1 MGRPIRNDTT
11 ITSAQA
17 AAESGFT
24 SSVVALHCSL
34 SSGHQWSRLAEE
46 LAGRHQVIT
55 PDISGYGN
63 NDVGR
68 FLLPTTMAEEVE
80 LLSDR
85 VGEALG
91 PIHLVGHSYGG
102 ALALKIATDS
112 PLASRVC
119 SLTLIEPVLP
129 AILMGSESDRRL
141 YEQFVCLAQAVCKDL
156 WKGSSSEAIEKFLEF
171 WQGSGPTE
179 QLSSKALVR
188 MIERAEKL
196 AYEFRAILGE
206 RNVTAAA
213 ASIRVPTL
221 LVSGGLSPYFT
232 QRMVGRLASIIPGA
246 ETKHLPAAGH
256 MLPISHAA
264 MINPDIAR
272 HIARADE
279 LVSHRVARESEQF
292 EYREAIGGNAG
303 SGSRCP
309 LSRPLSSRGA
319 SATVR

>member
-1 MGRPIRNDTT
+1 MKILT
-11 ITSAQA
+11 QA
-17 AAESGFT
+17 PSESSIA
-24 SSVVALHCSL
+24 SSVIALHCSL

-46 LAGRHQVIT
+46 LTAKHQVIT

-68 FLLPTTMAEEVE
+68 FLLPTTMAEEVD

-85 VGEALG
+85 LGEAMG

-102 ALALKIATDS
+102 ALAFKIATDS
-112 PLASRVC
+112 PLAGRVR

-129 AILMGSESDRRL
+129 TILMESDSDRRL

-156 WKGSSSEAIEKFLEF
+156 WKGSSSEAVEKFLVF
-171 WQGSGPTE
+171 WKGSGPTE

-196 AYEFRAILGE
+196 AYEFLAILGE
-206 RNVTAAA
+206 RNVMVAAA
-213 ASIRVPTL
+213 AIRVPTL
-221 LVSGGLSPYFT
+221 FVSGGLSPYLT
-232 QRMVGRLASIIPGA
+232 QRVVGRLASTIPGA
-246 ETKHLPAAGH
+246 KARHLPAAGH

-264 MINPDIAR
+264 VVNADIAQ

-279 LVSHRVARESEQF
+279 FASLSLAFGEVSAR
-292 EYREAIGGNAG
+292 ADAAVNG
-303 SGSRCP
+303 
-309 LSRPLSSRGA
+309 
-319 SATVR
+319 